1 MLLLTVLAFAVALS
15 LDGFGVGVAYGIRRI
30 KIPFTSLVVISLTS
44 SAAIGVSMLFGHLVA
59 RYVSLTAA
67 KYLGAAILIGV
78 GIWVLINTWRGL
90 PEGGGANIS
99 PDTTPVEKPSIDTGA
114 APESVRRVLKIRLP
128 FGLVIE
134 IIREP
139 ARADLDKSG
148 VISAR
153 EAMLLG
159 LALAMDALGAGFGA
173 AMTGFEPVLT
183 VPVVGLTKFCLVGLG
198 CMLGRRYAA
207 NWLGDRAAT
216 IPGWV
221 LIGLGIMRVLKL

>member
-30 KIPFTSLVVISLTS
+30 KIPFISLVVISLTS
-44 SAAIGVSMLFGHLVA
+44 STAIGVSMLFGTLVA

-67 KYLGAAILIGV
+67 KYLGAAILIVV
-78 GIWVLINTWRGL
+78 GIWVLAHTWRSR
-90 PEGGGANIS
+90 PEGVGDKGPPAMGEN
-99 PDTTPVEKPSIDTGA
+99 PAEMVQ
-114 APESVRRVLKIRLP
+114 ESVRRLIKIRLP

-139 ARADLDKSG
+139 AKADLDKSG
-148 VISAR
+148 TISAN
-153 EAMLLG
+153 EAMFLG

-173 AMTGFEPVLT
+173 SMAGYQPALT

-207 NWLGDRAAT
+207 NWLGDRAAA

-221 LIGLGIMRVLKL
+221 LIGLGLMRVFKL